1 MALNNKQLRAIP
13 ILIASDTVEEA
24 AQQIGVARTT
34 LYGWMEKDEFDQ
46 AVKVARRKLLDK
58 SLNKLTNVSM
68 KAVNTLEKLL
78 DAESE
83 AVRRAAANDV
93 LNHSLKYRELSEIEE
108 RLESVERL
116 VLERRTYK
124 R

>member
-1 MALNNKQLRAIP
+1 MALSSKQLRAIP
-13 ILIASDTVEEA
+13 ILIASDTIEEA
-24 AQQIGVARTT
+24 AQEIGVSRTT
-34 LYGWMEKDEFDQ
+34 LYSWLEKEEFDQ

-116 VLERRTYK
+116 VLERRTY

>member
-1 MALNNKQLRAIP
+1 MALSSKQLRAIP
-13 ILIASDTVEEA
+13 ILIASDTIEEA
-24 AQQIGVARTT
+24 AQEIGVSRTT
-34 LYGWMEKDEFDQ
+34 LYSWLEKDEFDQ

-116 VLERRTYK
+116 VLERRTY

>member
-1 MALNNKQLRAIP
+1 MALSSKQLRAIP

-24 AQQIGVARTT
+24 AQEIGVSRTT
-34 LYGWMEKDEFDQ
+34 LYSWLEKEEFDQ

-68 KAVNTLEKLL
+68 KAVNNLEKLL

-116 VLERRTYK
+116 VLERRTY

>member
-1 MALNNKQLRAIP
+1 
-13 ILIASDTVEEA
+13 LIASDTIEEA
-24 AQQIGVARTT
+24 AQEIGVSRTT
-34 LYGWMEKDEFDQ
+34 LYSWLEKEEFDQ

>member
-1 MALNNKQLRAIP
+1 LQRILQLRAIP
-13 ILIASDTVEEA
+13 ILIASDTIEEA
-24 AQQIGVARTT
+24 AQEIGVSRTT
-34 LYGWMEKDEFDQ
+34 LYSWLEKEEFDQ

>member
-1 MALNNKQLRAIP
+1 MQRILQLRAIP
-13 ILIASDTVEEA
+13 ILIASDTIEEA
-24 AQQIGVARTT
+24 AQEIGVSRTT
-34 LYGWMEKDEFDQ
+34 LYSWLEKEEFDQ

>member
-1 MALNNKQLRAIP
+1 MALSSKQLRAIP

-24 AQQIGVARTT
+24 AQEIGVSRTT
-34 LYGWMEKDEFDQ
+34 LYSWLEKEEFDQ

-116 VLERRTYK
+116 VLERRTY